1 MSRLD
6 GKVAVITGGAG
17 GMGSKHAEIFVREG
31 AKVVIADL
39 ESSNGK
45 KLAEDL
51 GENALFISLDVTDE
65 LSWGNLV
72 NETEEKFGPINVL
85 VNNAGI
91 ANGTP
96 VESTSVEDF
105 RRMIDINLT
114 GMFIGIKKVLPS
126 MKKGEK
132 GSIINISSGLG
143 LIGAK
148 GSTPYIASKFGVTGL
163 TKAVAADVAEYGIR
177 VNSVHP
183 GAIKTP
189 MLELE
194 SNRELTEQVKASV
207 PLKRIAEPE
216 EITNLVLFLASDE
229 SSYSTASSFVADGG
243 QTQIL

>member
-1 MSRLD
+1 MGRLD

-17 GMGSKHAEIFVREG
+17 GMGSKHAEVFVREG

-45 KLAEDL
+45 KIAEDL
-51 GENALFISLDVTDE
+51 GEQALFIDLDVTAE
-65 LSWGNLV
+65 ASWDNLV
-72 NETEEKFGPINVL
+72 KETEDKFGPINVL
-85 VNNAGI
+85 INNAGI

-96 VESTSVEDF
+96 LEDTSFQDF
-105 RRMIDINLT
+105 KRMIDINLN
-114 GMFIGIKKVLPS
+114 GMFLGIKKVLPS
-126 MKKGEK
+126 MKKGDR

-148 GSTPYIASKFGVTGL
+148 GNTAYIASKFGVTGL

-189 MLELE
+189 LLELE
-194 SNRELTEQVKASV
+194 SNKELIEKVKAEV

-216 EITNLVLFLASDE
+216 EISNLVLFLASDE
-229 SSYSTASSFVADGG
+229 SSYATASEFVADGG

>member
-1 MSRLD
+1 MGRLD

-39 ESSNGK
+39 KSSNGK

-51 GENALFISLDVTDE
+51 GEQALFIDLDVTDE
-65 LSWGNLV
+65 VSWDNLV
-72 NETEEKFGPINVL
+72 KETEDRFGPINVL
-85 VNNAGI
+85 INNAGI

-96 VESTSVEDF
+96 LESTSVEDF

-114 GMFIGIKKVLPS
+114 SMFIGIKKVLPS
-126 MKKGEK
+126 MKKGER

-148 GSTPYIASKFGVTGL
+148 GNTAYIASKFGITGL

-189 MLELE
+189 LLELE
-194 SNRELTEQVKASV
+194 SNKELIEKTKAEV

-216 EITNLVLFLASDE
+216 EISNLVLFLASDE

>member
-1 MSRLD
+1 MGRLE

-17 GMGSKHAEIFVREG
+17 GMGTKHAELFVEEG

-39 ESSNGK
+39 EFSNGK
-45 KLAEDL
+45 EVAKRL
-51 GENALFISLDVTDE
+51 GEQALFIDLDVTDE
-65 LSWGNLV
+65 KSWDNLV
-72 NETEEKFGPINVL
+72 KETEDKFGPINVL

-91 ANGTP
+91 ADGTP
-96 VESTSVEDF
+96 LEDTSFETF
-105 RRMIDINLT
+105 KRMIDINLSGT
-114 GMFIGIKKVLPS
+114 FLGIKKVVPS
-126 MKKGEK
+126 MKKGDR

-148 GSTPYIASKFGVTGL
+148 SNTAYIASKFGVTGL

-189 MLELE
+189 LLELE
-194 SNRELTEQVKASV
+194 SNRELTEKTIAGV

-216 EITNLVLFLASDE
+216 EISKLVLFLASDE
-229 SSYSTASSFVADGG
+229 SSYSTASEFVADGG